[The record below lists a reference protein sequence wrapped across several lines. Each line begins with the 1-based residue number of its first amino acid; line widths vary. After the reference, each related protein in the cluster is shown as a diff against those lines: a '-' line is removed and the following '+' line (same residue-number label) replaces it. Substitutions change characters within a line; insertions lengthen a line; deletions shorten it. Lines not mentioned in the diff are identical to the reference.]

1 MVHSCWRIAVA
12 VMAVTASGSC
22 WTNAFVH
29 FHSSLVRPSTLPQHK
44 TTTPTTSSR
53 LHVGGL
59 ESLFPSLGNLGSQQ
73 DDTNNQDDDDGAFE
87 ATPLGLIRQARRM
100 VASDF
105 GILDPSLLADDNQF
119 VWIGPYVDEPLG
131 KLDYIAAGRF
141 FDLRAAFPDLEY
153 RPHDFRIDESNPWT
167 IRVTCR
173 VTGTMRGALRL
184 RDGTLPPTGKRWL
197 GPPETISMTFT
208 PLGKVQ
214 KLCTGFCM
222 DRQVGNTKGSTGVLA
237 AALVAGQA
245 LSDWDLYPAPAVWNR
260 FFGRPIAPLLESK
273 SVLAPFPETVM
284 IQLAK
289 GILATTLASQD
300 PSLLSDDQFE
310 FWTPYVGPIN
320 KASFLENYAVQEFES
335 VDPAFSHFRV
345 DPYDPVRVWVDV
357 VPTGPGYQGCPQ
369 AMSFVLDEEGF
380 CTRITSSYVLDPSMG
395 NGGGLGGPE
404 GYRYATG
411 QATLDVWTR
420 PWSRVVGRVRKQV
433 LSPLTGVGVDDYV
446 TSTQAR
452 SASNQDDNDDQSLAK
467 SPPPPTP
474 PSQLPPPSAVVTNT
488 ASASERL
495 SGLRAAAGM
504 AVPPPPSTTKKL
516 KQQGAQE
523 AASLKAQLEAAQARA
538 LQARA
543 QLAALVQDSTIKA
556 APKAA
561 PKAPSPSPPPPTTMA
576 PEPQRQQPQQQQ
588 AAAAAQQQ
596 QQQQEQQQQAAAE
609 QRRAQLQA
617 EREAAAAA
625 RREELQVKRQEA
637 QRKRQA
643 FLESVAQV
651 KQADAQKL
659 AQERA
664 TKVQAQKAAAAAR
677 QEQVQAQKAKAERQR
692 VAAAVKKQQLEEQKA
707 EAARQRVAAA
717 AAKKQQLEEQKAEAA
732 RKRVAAAAAKKQQLE
747 DQKAEAARKRAAA
760 AAAKKQQLEEQKA
773 EAARKRAAAAETQ
786 RAALAAKRKLAA
798 TQKAVEAKQKQ
809 RQALK
814 AKSAAAAAKK
824 STTVEQDDSEA
835 RRARQQAAL
844 ESLSNAV
851 QRATIS
857 LFGVVGFG
865 DDDESSSASS
875 VSSSSRSI
883 PITSGSI
890 RIPKPATASKPVKKA
905 AAKPMAPPKGVP
917 VLKRWRKTPTG
928 AVTGIISGS
937 RNFEDGDRVTTSP
950 ITTGTIAPGQLVRTG
965 SGSRY
970 FLS

>member
-1 MVHSCWRIAVA
+1 MVHSCWRLVVA
-12 VMAVTASGSC
+12 VMAVG

-29 FHSSLVRPSTLPQHK
+29 FHSSLSLFRPSTLPQHK
-44 TTTPTTSSR
+44 TTTTTTSSR
-53 LHVGGL
+53 LQVGGL

-260 FFGRPIAPLLESK
+260 FFGRPIPPLLESK

-310 FWTPYVGPIN
+310 FWTPYVGPVN

-380 CTRITSSYVLDPSMG
+380 CTRITSSYVLDPSVG

-452 SASNQDDNDDQSLAK
+452 SGASKEGDDQSRATAK
-467 SPPPPTP
+467 PPPTP

-488 ASASERL
+488 AAVSASERL

-504 AVPPPPSTTKKL
+504 AVPPPPPTTKKL

-523 AASLKAQLEAAQARA
+523 AATLKAQLEAAQARA

-543 QLAALVQDSTIKA
+543 QLAALVQDSTTKPKA
-556 APKAA
+556 AAA
-561 PKAPSPSPPPPTTMA
+561 PKAPSPPPSLPTMA
-576 PEPQRQQPQQQQ
+576 PETQLQQQQQ
-588 AAAAAQQQ
+588 AAAAQQQ
-596 QQQQEQQQQAAAE
+596 QQQQQAAAE

-625 RREELQVKRQEA
+625 RQEELQAKRQEA

-677 QEQVQAQKAKAERQR
+677 QEQVQAQKAQAERQR
-692 VAAAVKKQQLEEQKA
+692 VAAAAAKKQQLEEQKA
-707 EAARQRVAAA
+707 QAARQRVAAAAAKKQQLEDQKAEAERKRAAAA

-732 RKRVAAAAAKKQQLE
+732 RKR
-747 DQKAEAARKRAAA
+747 AAA
-760 AAAKKQQLEEQKA
+760 AAAKKLQLEEQKA

-814 AKSAAAAAKK
+814 AKSAAAAAAKK
-824 STTVEQDDSEA
+824 STVEQDDSEA
-835 RRARQQAAL
+835 RRARQRAAL

-883 PITSGSI
+883 PISSGSI
-890 RIPKPATASKPVKKA
+890 RIPKPATAPKPVKKA